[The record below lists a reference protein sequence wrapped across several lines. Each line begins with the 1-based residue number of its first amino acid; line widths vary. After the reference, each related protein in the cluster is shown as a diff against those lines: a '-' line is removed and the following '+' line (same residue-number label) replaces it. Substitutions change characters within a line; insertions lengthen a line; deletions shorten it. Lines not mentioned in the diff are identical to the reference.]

1 MLVLE
6 RKEGAFIK
14 KSVLQ
19 LFLRSLS
26 IIHAE
31 IRPASTLSDLGERSE
46 LRENALGVNIDY
58 GFTLVCN
65 VCYDFKLF
73 G

>member
-26 IIHAE
+26 IIHTE
-31 IRPASTLSDLGERSE
+31 IRPASTLSYLGERSE

-58 GFTLVCN
+58 GFT
-65 VCYDFKLF
+65 
-73 G
+73 